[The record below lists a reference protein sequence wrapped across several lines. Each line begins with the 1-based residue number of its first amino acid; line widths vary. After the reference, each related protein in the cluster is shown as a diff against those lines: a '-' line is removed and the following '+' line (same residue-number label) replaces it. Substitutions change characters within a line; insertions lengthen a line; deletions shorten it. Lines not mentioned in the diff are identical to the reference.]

1 MAKVLQLGNSGDRV
15 PLTVPPLPGSQ
26 VPGSAAHLGPTPS
39 ARAGHGPVADPRWG
53 QVAQAPQLETS
64 KGSVPP
70 AASRVGA
77 PQPTWRRP
85 LRRAPP
91 PS

>member
-1 MAKVLQLGNSGDRV
+1 MLQLGNSGGRV
-15 PLTVPPLPGSQ
+15 PLTVPPLPGSR

-53 QVAQAPQLETS
+53 QVVQAPQLGTS

-70 AASRVGA
+70 PLPGSVLRSPPGA
-77 PQPTWRRP
+77 GPFGARP
-85 LRRAPP
+85 RF